1 MHTCIFATD
10 LQLIVHIGRAVVRKQ
25 SKLTVHLIAVKNEGS
40 LIEYCINGMKQA
52 SVE

>member
-10 LQLIVHIGRAVVRKQ
+10 LQLIVHIGSAVRKQ
-25 SKLTVHLIAVKNEGS
+25 SKLTMHLIAVKNEGS